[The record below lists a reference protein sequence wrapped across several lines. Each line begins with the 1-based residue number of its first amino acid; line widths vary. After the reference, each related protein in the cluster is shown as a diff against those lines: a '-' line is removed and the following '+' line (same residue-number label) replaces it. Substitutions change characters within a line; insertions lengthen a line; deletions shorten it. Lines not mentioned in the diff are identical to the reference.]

1 MATAVPTARAALSV
15 AAAACEIEESQPRFV
30 RPSSQATA
38 AGPGQARLR
47 RGHHD
52 HQLLR
57 RALMLLPYF
66 VLLYTVCSA
75 GAAPFLH
82 TSKQMNKSKLYA
94 TTSN

>member
-1 MATAVPTARAALSV
+1 MATAVRRARTAAAAV

-57 RALMLLPYF
+57 LALLLLPYF
-66 VLLYTVCSA
+66 VSLYVVLQALRLFCTQASR
-75 GAAPFLH
+75 
-82 TSKQMNKSKLYA
+82 
-94 TTSN
+94 